1 LKQPPD
7 GDPFV
12 YCWGFKRASKA
23 APSKEK
29 PEPCLTHSRLLDPG
43 APMTRLLQDLKYA
56 LRVFGKSPGFS
67 AAAIVVL
74 ALGIGANTAIFSVVN
89 AVLLRELPFQDADR
103 LVQVWHVPPAKSF
116 PGMTRFAVS
125 AANYIDWQQQNHVFE
140 QMAIYSFSSF
150 NLITSNQPE
159 AIQGAAV
166 SPDFFFAL
174 RSRPILGRTFLP
186 EEDQPGHAHVAI
198 LSYGMWKSHFAAN
211 RNIVGQHITFNEETY
226 TVVGV
231 MGSNFRFPD
240 WAKVWTPMAWSDAQR
255 QVRGEHHYLV
265 IGRLKS
271 GVQFQQAQAE
281 MHTISSR
288 LEQQYPEDDKGWG
301 ATVVPLREQI
311 VGDVRPALLV
321 LLGAVAFV
329 LLIACA
335 NVANLTLAKTFAR
348 RKEIAIRA
356 ALGASRG
363 RILQQVLSETVLL
376 ALAGGALGLLFAHAG
391 ASIITNFL
399 ADSLPRFAEIGLDRW
414 VLSFTL
420 GASLLT
426 GMAAGL
432 VPALRL
438 TKPDVN
444 ESLKQGGRTGSDS
457 GGGRVRSLLVVS
469 EVALSLVLLIGAGLM
484 IRSLSLLR
492 SLNPGFDPSNVVTM
506 TIAVP
511 RTKYAS
517 PLQQMQFFEAA
528 LTRVRAL
535 PGVKSAGNR
544 RLAFERQRF
553 SSADRY

>member
-1 LKQPPD
+1 
-7 GDPFV
+7 
-12 YCWGFKRASKA
+12 
-23 APSKEK
+23 
-29 PEPCLTHSRLLDPG
+29 
-43 APMTRLLQDLKYA
+43 MTRLLQDLKYA

-74 ALGIGANTAIFSVVN
+74 ALRIGANTAIFSVVN

-420 GASLLT
+420 GVSLLT

-457 GGGRVRSLLVVS
+457 GGGRVRGLLVVS